1 MLERIRRALTENEAA
16 TDPASP
22 DPELRGRTYAIPFER
37 IWLETL
43 EMADGDLEGWRL
55 VEADDRMGVVKA
67 EARTRVFGWVD
78 DLVIRIRLDPN
89 AQTRVDMESRS
100 RTGRGDLGAN
110 RRRIK
115 MYFRELERRLDVQ
128 PEQIW
133 DGPPSEAAPV

>member
-37 IWLETL
+37 VWLETL

-55 VEADDRMGVVKA
+55 MEADDREGVVKA

-78 DLVIRIRLDPN
+78 DVVIRIRLDPN

-110 RRRIK
+110 RRRIR
-115 MYFRELERRLDVQ
+115 MYFRELERRLDVK